1 MSYLALYRKY
11 RPIKFND
18 IYGQEEIVTVLKNA
32 IMRNKVS
39 HAYLFSGP
47 RGTGKTTIA
56 KIIAR
61 LVNCENPIDGD
72 ACGKCYSCLNFLNS
86 SDIVEIDAASN
97 NGVDEIR
104 ELRDKINLVPT
115 SSKYKVYIIDEVH
128 MLTNQAFNALLKTL
142 EEPPS
147 HVIFILATTEPHKIP
162 LTIASRCQKFRF
174 SKISDDKIVDRLKEI
189 SKNENISI
197 SDDALFEIARI
208 SDGGMRDAINMLDQ
222 LVAFTNSKITLEDIY
237 AVNGT
242 VSYSNLFDLLKNIK
256 DNDKIKYK
264 LKPLVADDD
273 VYRCIVEDRMDEI
286 TDKESNVLKNYQY
299 ISNRLNELLLQGYD
313 ANAILMALDKLYV
326 VCVPISEEDNAQK
339 IFESINATGVKLT
352 SADLIRN
359 YLLMDLQSDVQEKY
373 YADYW
378 KKLEDT
384 ELAEFLHVDTEKD
397 WYYVE
402 NNDSKGPFSLEEM
415 KSMISRGVLNN
426 DSFVWKTGMQDWV
439 RLKNTELA
447 IKSPVAPVF
456 TNTNTNTATSTYAYT
471 SVKEKNIGLCIL
483 LSFVTCGFYCLY
495 WLYCLAKDLNE
506 LCESQ
511 GQEKG
516 SDGGLVLILSIV
528 TCGIYQIYY
537 MYKAGKLISSLTRSN
552 GTHPS
557 DDSVILLILS
567 IFGLPL
573 ISYCIIQSNINDF
586 AKN

>member
-256 DNDKIKYK
+256 DNDKIKIIEFIDHFDIDGKEINRFVSELIIFVKDIILYK
-264 LKPLVADDD
+264 NTGKLSEVVDKNEA
-273 VYRCIVEDRMDEI
+273 IKKIDEI
-286 TDKESNVLKNYQY
+286 FSDNELY
-299 ISNRLNELLLQGYD
+299 IFIEMLNETQ
-313 ANAILMALDKLYV
+313 NKMKNSTHSSIILMTSLLKFSDNNYRFVENKNQENI
-326 VCVPISEEDNAQK
+326 ISEEKNIVESSVKKDVNNISQSNNLSDKECEIRINNALALASK
-339 IFESINATGVKLT
+339 DELNSIRNKWKLIDGYIFEEEYSTISGLLKDSIIVVG
-352 SADLIRN
+352 
-359 YLLMDLQSDVQEKY
+359 
-373 YADYW
+373 
-378 KKLEDT
+378 
-384 ELAEFLHVDTEKD
+384 
-397 WYYVE
+397 
-402 NNDSKGPFSLEEM
+402 SK
-415 KSMISRGVLNN
+415 
-426 DSFVWKTGMQDWV
+426 
-439 RLKNTELA
+439 
-447 IKSPVAPVF
+447 
-456 TNTNTNTATSTYAYT
+456 
-471 SVKEKNIGLCIL
+471 
-483 LSFVTCGFYCLY
+483 
-495 WLYCLAKDLNE
+495 
-506 LCESQ
+506 
-511 GQEKG
+511 
-516 SDGGLVLILSIV
+516 
-528 TCGIYQIYY
+528 
-537 MYKAGKLISSLTRSN
+537 
-552 GTHPS
+552 
-557 DDSVILLILS
+557 
-567 IFGLPL
+567 
-573 ISYCIIQSNINDF
+573 
-586 AKN
+586 